1 MERRPK
7 ILLVD
12 DDVDLVKVMKGAL
25 ESKAYEVIV
34 AYDGKDGIEKAKKEK
49 PDLVVLD
56 ILMPVAD
63 GFVFADQFRKDPS
76 LAKTPVLALTSFS
89 EAQGQPFAFEVE
101 QYIRKPIKPKDLV
114 AKVEEFLKRKPPQNN
129 DARCQHL
136 LAAAVTFLVSVRIER
151 FKEVSNI
158 LWPKPSVTPWRDTVC
173 SYSSCVTPPP
183 QGVGMDVK

>member
-1 MERRPK
+1 MKQRPK

-12 DDVDLVKVMKGAL
+12 DDVDLVTVMRGAL

-34 AYDGKDGIEKAKKEK
+34 AYNGLEGLEKAKKEK

-89 EAQGQPFAFEVE
+89 ESLGQPFAFEVSE
-101 QYIRKPIKPKDLV
+101 YIVKPIKPRDLV
-114 AKVEEFLKRKPPQNN
+114 AKVEEFLKK
-129 DARCQHL
+129 
-136 LAAAVTFLVSVRIER
+136 TGS
-151 FKEVSNI
+151 
-158 LWPKPSVTPWRDTVC
+158 
-173 SYSSCVTPPP
+173 
-183 QGVGMDVK
+183 